1 MPGRVLKRKGRMD
14 RKSMVASLSLCAAL
28 SIQAAWSAPSSTN
41 TQPTA
46 PTPNANAAR
55 HAASQS
61 PPPGTGVSTKAS
73 NGKSSA
79 AVSKS
84 RYHPGRFPKRAELH
98 YGLFWGVDSLS
109 VKWAESGEIIRFNYR
124 VLDPD
129 KARALNDKRAE
140 PSLIAPRAGVKLVV
154 PSMEKIGQL
163 RQSADP
169 EEGKSYWMAFSNK
182 GRLVKRGDRVN
193 IVIGTFQ
200 ADGLIVD

>member
-1 MPGRVLKRKGRMD
+1 MD
-14 RKSMVASLSLCAAL
+14 RASIAASLFLCTAL
-28 SIQAAWSAPSSTN
+28 SLQAAWAA
-41 TQPTA
+41 PTA
-46 PTPNANAAR
+46 PTPNANAAS

-61 PPPGTGVSTKAS
+61 TSTGSGGSTKAS
-73 NGKSSA
+73 KSTSTA
-79 AVSKS
+79 AASKNH
-84 RYHPGRFPKRAELH
+84 YHPSRFPRRAELH
-98 YGLFWGVDSLS
+98 YGLVWGVDSLS

-129 KARALNDKRAE
+129 KAKALNDKRAE
-140 PSLIAPRAGVKLVV
+140 PSLVAPRAGVKLVV

-182 GRLVKRGDRVN
+182 GRLVKRGDRVSV
-193 IVIGTFQ
+193 VIGTFQ